1 MPKMKSNRAAKKRFK
16 LTGSGKVKRNR
27 AYKAHKLLNKTKKQ
41 KRALRSSGLLTGGD
55 AKKVIKSIAV

>member
-16 LTGSGKVKRNR
+16 LTGSGKVKRSK
-27 AYKAHKLLNKTKKQ
+27 AYKRHKLLNKTKKQ

-55 AKKVIKSIAV
+55 AKKVLKSISA